1 MEQQDSRWRNKYY
14 AIAIDKVLA
23 VSVEISN
30 HQTLETM
37 SAKQDISVLAVVR
50 PHQSDGD
57 SPLSVTSAESETT
70 DDIPQ
75 STSPSTLPSASES
88 TSPSTLD
95 SSTSVSS
102 PSTDSPNTYF
112 TGSPHNYSTDSPHNY
127 STDSPNSYATPPM
140 TASGRSPTSPAAQFP
155 NADVLRCPLCPRTF
169 KPTSGATNLQR
180 HLKCSNA
187 HGLVQKSECHIS
199 GCGKTFTRTDNLNH
213 HIRTVHNESP
223 PVPLQRRGALKRRRE
238 SDDTADIRPKGIRP
252 KGMKPENAVILQGQS
267 YDIREIMYSDAFMT
281 FMNST

>member
-14 AIAIDKVLA
+14 SVAIDKVLA
-23 VSVEISN
+23 VSVEIRN
-30 HQTLETM
+30 RQTLETL

-57 SPLSVTSAESETT
+57 SPLSVTSAESEST
-70 DDIPQ
+70 DTPQ

-88 TSPSTLD
+88 TSPSTLG
-95 SSTSVSS
+95 SSTSVPS
-102 PSTDSPNTYF
+102 PSTDSHTSYSKN
-112 TGSPHNYSTDSPHNY
+112 SPHSYSTSTPNRYSTDSLNSF
-127 STDSPNSYATPPM
+127 STPLMA
-140 TASGRSPTSPAAQFP
+140 ASAGSPTSPAPQSP
-155 NADVLRCPLCPRTF
+155 TADVFRCHLCHKTF

-187 HGLVQKSECHIS
+187 HGRAQKFECHIP

-223 PVPLQRRGALKRRRE
+223 LVPLQRRGAMKRRRE

-252 KGMKPENAVILQGQS
+252 KGMRPDKAVLLQGQD
-267 YDIREIMYSDAFMT
+267 YDIREKYVF
-281 FMNST
+281 